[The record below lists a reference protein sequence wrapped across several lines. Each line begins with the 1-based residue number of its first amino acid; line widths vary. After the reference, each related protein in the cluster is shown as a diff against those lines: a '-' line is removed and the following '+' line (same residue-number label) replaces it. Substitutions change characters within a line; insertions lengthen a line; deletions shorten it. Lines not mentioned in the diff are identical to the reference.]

1 MLIIT
6 MLISITLALMLMIKL
21 MLMLMLMLKVVLM
34 LLRCERSWLR
44 VIKERLTLGLKYL
57 ETRKKYYAK
66 KHVES
71 CK

>member
-6 MLISITLALMLMIKL
+6 MLIYIMLALKPLIIMP
-21 MLMLMLMLKVVLM
+21 MLKVVLM
-34 LLRCERSWLR
+34 LLRSERSWLR
-44 VIKERLTLGLKYL
+44 VIKERSTLELKYL

-66 KHVES
+66 KRVKS